1 MKTITIAALL
11 VALSAPALAQ
21 QKAEDHSAHHPAAAA
36 SAADMTEGEIRK
48 VDKDAKKLTIKHG
61 EIKNLDMPPMTM
73 VFQVKDASVLDTL
86 KAGDKVQAVIVR
98 CKFPTRRDDGSYVR
112 FDSNACVLVDKDGNP
127 KGTTKNRPVRSAH
140 TNVSMRTTHHTNE
153 LPKRRPSKAHA

>member
-21 QKAEDHSAHHPAAAA
+21 QKAEDHSAHHPPAAA
-36 SAADMTEGEIRK
+36 SAPGMTVGEIREGGKGGKK
-48 VDKDAKKLTIKHG
+48 VTIPHG

-86 KAGDKVQAVIVR
+86 KAGDKVRFVVQKSDTGFVVTDIQAA
-98 CKFPTRRDDGSYVR
+98 K
-112 FDSNACVLVDKDGNP
+112 
-127 KGTTKNRPVRSAH
+127 
-140 TNVSMRTTHHTNE
+140 
-153 LPKRRPSKAHA
+153 

>member
-36 SAADMTEGEIRK
+36 AAADMTEGEIRK

-73 VFQVKDASVLDTL
+73 VFQLKDVSVLDTL
-86 KAGDKVQAVIVR
+86 KAGDKVRFVVQKSDTGFVVTDIQAA
-98 CKFPTRRDDGSYVR
+98 K
-112 FDSNACVLVDKDGNP
+112 
-127 KGTTKNRPVRSAH
+127 
-140 TNVSMRTTHHTNE
+140 
-153 LPKRRPSKAHA
+153 

>member
-1 MKTITIAALL
+1 MKTIAMAALL
-11 VALSAPALAQ
+11 VVLSAPALAQ

-73 VFQVKDASVLDTL
+73 VFQVKDAGVLDKL
-86 KAGDKVQAVIVR
+86 KVGDKVRFAVQKSDTGFVVTDIQAA
-98 CKFPTRRDDGSYVR
+98 K
-112 FDSNACVLVDKDGNP
+112 
-127 KGTTKNRPVRSAH
+127 
-140 TNVSMRTTHHTNE
+140 
-153 LPKRRPSKAHA
+153 

>member
-1 MKTITIAALL
+1 MKLGPRPPDLLQLTHRIESTPNMKTITIAALL

-86 KAGDKVQAVIVR
+86 KAGDKVRFVVQKSDTGFVVTDIQAA
-98 CKFPTRRDDGSYVR
+98 K
-112 FDSNACVLVDKDGNP
+112 
-127 KGTTKNRPVRSAH
+127 
-140 TNVSMRTTHHTNE
+140 
-153 LPKRRPSKAHA
+153 